1 VVVVVVEQIIEMVL
15 LVALEEA
22 QVKLIHHL
30 LALALLVKDT
40 LEVLVLTV
48 VVQTKVVVVVVALV
62 VLVVTGLTLER
73 QALAVA
79 EFRQALQ
86 AQL

>member
-1 VVVVVVEQIIEMVL
+1 
-15 LVALEEA
+15 
-22 QVKLIHHL
+22 
-30 LALALLVKDT
+30 
-40 LEVLVLTV
+40 LVLTV
-48 VVQTKVVVVVVALV
+48 VAQTKVVVVVVALV